1 MDPEVVSGFNYAVED
16 QILPPKFIPDEIYA
30 IYSETDNSLTFIK
43 MKKLFTLFV
52 ALVLS
57 IGVKAQCPLTQA
69 VDFSTIDHHG
79 NEINLF
85 EILDGGQYVLI
96 DFFFTS

>member
-1 MDPEVVSGFNYAVED
+1 
-16 QILPPKFIPDEIYA
+16 
-30 IYSETDNSLTFIK
+30 
-43 MKKLFTLFV
+43 MKKLFTLFFV
-52 ALVLS
+52 LVMS
-57 IGVKAQCPLTQA
+57 IGVSAQTPLTQA

-96 DFFFTS
+96 DFFYTSCGPCQNALPKVVVRIIVVVCWRNFHEENIMLVAT

>member
-1 MDPEVVSGFNYAVED
+1 
-16 QILPPKFIPDEIYA
+16 
-30 IYSETDNSLTFIK
+30 
-43 MKKLFTLFV
+43 MKKLFTLFF

-85 EILDGGQYVLI
+85 EILDRGQYVTKTLWP
-96 DFFFTS
+96 DFSITDLYDAIIEYQSRDRRYGGVK